1 MLISPWHRLTPA
13 GAGMVRLDRVWVSYD
28 IITDLYVMCSKQ
40 MERLMFVW
48 FMTMM
53 THDPCSSWHGINSLG
68 MMTGAVMIAVMTGAG
83 MTGGT
88 TGGMTRRD
96 DRPEGWSGA
105 HGMVGWWHLSCRS
118 GQGPFHHI
126 SPESSFDDL
135 HTFLGILNT
144 FHGVDTTAKTFRSFT
159 FGPFEYMGSRA
170 C

>member
-1 MLISPWHRLTPA
+1 MLISPWRRLTPA

-40 MERLMFVW
+40 MKRLMFVW

-83 MTGGT
+83 TTGGT
-88 TGGMTRRD
+88 TGGMTGGTTGGRMIGCPWHGWMVAFVLSK
-96 DRPEGWSGA
+96 RP
-105 HGMVGWWHLSCRS
+105 RT
-118 GQGPFHHI
+118 I
-126 SPESSFDDL
+126 SPYFTRIFIWWFAHLPWDFE
-135 HTFLGILNT
+135 HI
-144 FHGVDTTAKTFRSFT
+144 HGVDTTAKTFRSFT